1 MVDIFLF
8 IYLCIY
14 FLNVFVF
21 CFFQIHKY
29 NVMTLEVN
37 PMTTSSNN
45 FITVFTHYS
54 DITENSKYYNIHE
67 PLLLLRNEERASQRC
82 EPQW

>member
-1 MVDIFLF
+1 
-8 IYLCIY
+8 
-14 FLNVFVF
+14 
-21 CFFQIHKY
+21 
-29 NVMTLEVN
+29 MTLEVN